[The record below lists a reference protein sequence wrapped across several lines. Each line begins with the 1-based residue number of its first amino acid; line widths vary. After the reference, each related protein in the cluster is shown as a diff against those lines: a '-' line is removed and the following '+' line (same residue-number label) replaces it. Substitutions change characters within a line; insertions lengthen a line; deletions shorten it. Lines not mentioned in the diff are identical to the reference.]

1 MLLAIT
7 SFEITH
13 QQGVPSLH
21 SDVDV
26 IDQLLPVH
34 SAWAF
39 EQIAATADDRH
50 KCSPVRDAR
59 FADHITSE
67 NSGVSAIA

>member
-1 MLLAIT
+1 VKGLTEMLLSIT

-13 QQGVPSLH
+13 QQGVPSLY
-21 SDVDV
+21 SVVDV

-34 SAWAF
+34 PARAF

-50 KCSPVRDAR
+50 DVCQLVTQICRPQCV
-59 FADHITSE
+59 
-67 NSGVSAIA
+67 